1 MLYLDKVVEKDAYV
15 SFLKSTIEEIA
26 AIIYYQSSLR
36 DQDRWLNG
44 VIQDGLYNPEEEE
57 RGEK

>member
-15 SFLKSTIEEIA
+15 SFLKSTIREIA

>member
-1 MLYLDKVVEKDAYV
+1 MLYLDKSVEKDAYV

-26 AIIYYQSSLR
+26 VIIYYQSSLR

-44 VIQDGLYNPEEEE
+44 VIQDELFNPEDD
-57 RGEK
+57 

>member
-1 MLYLDKVVEKDAYV
+1 MLYLDKSVEKDAYV
-15 SFLKSTIEEIA
+15 SFLKSTIEQIA

-44 VIQDGLYNPEEEE
+44 VIQDGLFNPEEEYVK
-57 RGEK
+57 R

>member
-15 SFLKSTIEEIA
+15 SFLKSTIREIA
-26 AIIYYQSSLR
+26 AIINYQSSLR